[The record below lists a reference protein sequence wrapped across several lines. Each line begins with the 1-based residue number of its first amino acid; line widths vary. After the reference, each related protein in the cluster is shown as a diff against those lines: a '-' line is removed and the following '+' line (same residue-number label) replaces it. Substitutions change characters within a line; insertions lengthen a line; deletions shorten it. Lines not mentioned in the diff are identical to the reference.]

1 MAKKATTSDFLHQWR
16 VELDAVGLDEFSQ
29 AAKNMQ
35 AEMLKVSKTMVAS
48 GGTWEGVARIYAQKA
63 RDAKAGFANV
73 GGEIKKLHQ
82 EIKNGIG
89 YSKAMGDAYEKA
101 LSKTGKSVE
110 NFSKKVHGAGNSVRK
125 LIPAIADVASVTGWA
140 KLANQLDDYN
150 KNLLVTINRMSKY
163 GTGATEVSS
172 RIKQVGDTIG
182 VTQREAV
189 ELFQTFEKGFLTIN
203 KSNFTSVMVNLRAA
217 VGSNVAEMKNMAGTL
232 TTVIDKYPDLES
244 AIVNA
249 SAADKRFLQERMRGL
264 LMTGNLSLQ
273 EYRSMQDYIR
283 GGKQRNAI
291 DKQNQQEIDNQ
302 VRSMQEF
309 RRVSEIIGLG
319 LAKSVMPVM
328 EKIASYI
335 RDNSTELR
343 EMFETMARGGKWA
356 AENLGKI
363 ATVLGTIYAL
373 SIAMR
378 GATFLRGITT
388 ALQMRALSTG
398 AGTAASAAATTGLG
412 GGAAMLRQ
420 SAPAGAAALRSA
432 AVMEGA
438 AAPARVGMG
447 AKIAG
452 GAAKFMK
459 AGPAGLILG
468 LGGEAMKS
476 YGESTGSA
484 GMVRGGGLASAGGMA
499 LTGAAI
505 GSAIPLIGTA
515 VGAAVGGALGLYFNR
530 DAIFSGGNAGRA
542 QANSEQRAS
551 QGQYSGEFAAI
562 RAKAG
567 AGGSAPDIST
577 MSPSQQQDAFRRAK
591 EASKRSAALEEVFEK
606 KATSS
611 GAGQEVIQ
619 EHEKMKQLL
628 MDEID
633 IMNKKMAVA
642 QGPEKE
648 ALQNRKDAYGEHI
661 EQIDTAIIKT
671 HEKRD
676 AIAQTIPGLEAAREA
691 EETTNSIL
699 EQQIGQRQKILAM
712 VQSQSELTK
721 SFSSVLDSQIR
732 VMQATRD
739 IDFDTLK
746 QSTIATYAES
756 IKLEK
761 VQRDALRI
769 MQSMTEEQFKSGDLT
784 TQAHQS
790 LREKLGLDEEGY
802 KIYISQ
808 NTQLTSQNEMQAE
821 INENVSSRSR
831 ELTKITHA
839 LDEERGLMSQQVGIM
854 TGMVDL
860 ADNFAIGV
868 GASARM
874 RLEAVGMMEKE
885 KNILSEQ
892 LSHVQEML
900 ALASERGDKAEILD
914 LEKRR
919 LAINQEQL
927 SLTQKQAGYT
937 KALRDGWISA
947 MSAANT
953 GAGRFTKLI
962 MDQGTNAAQA
972 VRRLGIMQTA
982 VSGGTEGIT
991 GNQGIT
997 KFSGQGGI
1005 HGGTPGGDGTSYQ
1018 QVGQGQGFESTMYKG
1033 VRGAVDFYGSRT
1045 GQTAGGMY
1053 LGSQTHGMSQG
1064 IAMNRATGGIV
1075 PGPMGAGDSMLSY
1088 LEPGSVVWNR
1098 DQQAKVGGRSA
1109 LEGAYGSG
1117 MVEVMLTP
1125 GEYVASPGAMI
1136 NAHGSVAAGHSF
1148 FNRVQ
1153 KKASGGFINRDA
1165 IAHDWGKAKDAWSSY
1180 VGMFQSGNYDHLA
1193 GYGYDKGQKHHASPP
1208 SYLRNRLNAQ
1218 IGSAGG
1224 MRAVQGWSGGFSD
1237 PEKVIRDI
1245 QNDSSLSPSEKNELL
1260 QNFQRSMDVSG
1271 AVGRTNSAFT
1281 RGLDHLRSGGMSTDA
1296 GMDMTNAQQQ
1306 NLMQSFIGTKQ
1317 SDSSYAR
1324 SRASEREYLA
1334 NLPRSGGGGGG
1345 AGAPTSSGVSSVG
1358 NAGGPGGGGSSGGLQ
1373 IGQLNLNFKSIQ
1385 ELQNLITQLRREL
1398 TRMVGDGNP
1407 AAVLNDPGNNGQS
1420 SNRPAPA

>member
-1 MAKKATTSDFLHQWR
+1 MAKKATTSDFLSQWR
-16 VELDAVGLDEFSQ
+16 VELEAVGLDEFSV
-29 AAKNMQ
+29 AAQNMQ
-35 AEMLKVSKTMVAS
+35 AEMLKVSKSMVAS
-48 GGTWEGVARIYAQKA
+48 GRDWEGVTRIYAQKA
-63 RDAKAGFANV
+63 RDAKAGFANL
-73 GGEIKKLHQ
+73 GGEVKNLHQ
-82 EIKNGIG
+82 EIRKGIG
-89 YSKAMGDAYEKA
+89 YPKAMGEAWDQG
-101 LSKTGKSVE
+101 LSKAGRSVE
-110 NFSKKVHGAGNSVRK
+110 NFNKKVHGAGKSIRD
-125 LIPAIADVASVTGWA
+125 LIPAIANVASVAGWA
-140 KLANQLDDYN
+140 KLAGQLDDYN
-150 KNLLVTINRMSKY
+150 KSLLVTINRMSKY

-182 VTQREAV
+182 VTRKEAV

-249 SAADKRFLQERMRGL
+249 SAADKRFLQERVRGL

-291 DKQNQQEIDNQ
+291 DAAHKQEIDNQ

-309 RRVSEIIGLG
+309 RRISEIIGLG
-319 LAKSVMPVM
+319 LAKSIMPVM

-335 RDNSTELR
+335 QDNSTELR
-343 EMFETMARGGKWA
+343 EMFDTMARGGKWA

-378 GATFLRGITT
+378 SATFLRGITT
-388 ALQMRALSTG
+388 ALQTRALSTG
-398 AGTAASAAATTGLG
+398 VGTAASVAATTGLG

-438 AAPARVGMG
+438 AAPAVAARVGMG

-452 GAAKFMK
+452 GAARFMK

-515 VGAAVGGALGLYFNR
+515 VGAAVGGALGLYMNK
-530 DAIFSGGNAGRA
+530 DAIFGGGAAGKA
-542 QANSEQRAS
+542 DAAADQRAS
-551 QGQYSGEFAAI
+551 RSQYSGEFAAI

-611 GAGQEVIQ
+611 GVGQDAIQ
-619 EHEKMKQLL
+619 QHEKMKQLL

-633 IMNKKMAVA
+633 IINKKMAVA

-648 ALQNRKDAYGEHI
+648 ALKNRLGAYRAEI
-661 EQIDTAIIKT
+661 EQIELGIVKT
-671 HEKRD
+671 YEKRD

-746 QSTIATYAES
+746 QSTIETYAAS

-802 KIYISQ
+802 KLYISQ
-808 NTQLTSQNEMQAE
+808 NTQLTSQNKMQAE

-874 RLEAVGMMEKE
+874 RVEAVGMMERE

-892 LSHVQEML
+892 LATTEEML

-953 GAGRFTKLI
+953 GAGRFTKLV
-962 MDQGTNAAQA
+962 MDQSTNAAQA
-972 VRRLGIMQTA
+972 VRRLGALQTA
-982 VSGGTEGIT
+982 VSGGIEGI
-991 GNQGIT
+991 QGDQGVI
-997 KFSGQGGI
+997 KFRREGGI
-1005 HGGTPGGDGTSYQ
+1005 HGGVPGGDGTSYQ
-1018 QVGQGQGFESTMYKG
+1018 QWGQGQGFESTIRRG
-1033 VRGAVDFYGSRT
+1033 VKGAVDFYGSRT

-1053 LGSQTHGMSQG
+1053 LGDQTHGMSQG

-1117 MVEVMLTP
+1117 KVEVMLTP

-1148 FNRVQ
+1148 FNRMN
-1153 KKASGGFINRDA
+1153 KKAGGVVGQWGRGMGGLGNPGGQMRAGLSPVVSGT
-1165 IAHDWGKAKDAWSSY
+1165 WSNMKSLY
-1180 VGMFQSGNYDHLA
+1180 
-1193 GYGYDKGQKHHASPP
+1193 
-1208 SYLRNRLNAQ
+1208 NAT
-1218 IGSAGG
+1218 IGSAIDAYDKNINTPLSKFYDYGDQWNY
-1224 MRAVQGWSGGFSD
+1224 RQGRKHPSQVSLTTREA
-1237 PEKVIRDI
+1237 PEI
-1245 QNDSSLSPSEKNELL
+1245 
-1260 QNFQRSMDVSG
+1260 
-1271 AVGRTNSAFT
+1271 
-1281 RGLDHLRSGGMSTDA
+1281 
-1296 GMDMTNAQQQ
+1296 
-1306 NLMQSFIGTKQ
+1306 MQSFVGTKP
-1317 SDSSYAR
+1317 SDASYAK
-1324 SRASEREYLA
+1324 SRASRQSWLA
-1334 NLPRSGGGGGG
+1334 NLPRRSGG
-1345 AGAPTSSGVSSVG
+1345 AGAPTSSNVSSVG
-1358 NAGGPGGGGSSGGLQ
+1358 NVGGPGGGGSSGGLQ